1 MWKLAIMFII
11 LFGFNS
17 SFLSDIK
24 LERNKLKI
32 PTLAIR
38 NRVLVF
44 ALYQKEAARLE
55 GMLKTR

>member
-1 MWKLAIMFII
+1 MFII